1 MSQEREQKE
10 REQKK
15 KRVKWA
21 ATGQA
26 RFPN

>member
-15 KRVKWA
+15 QRVKWA
-21 ATGQA
+21 AKGQA